1 MNNLTKSI
9 ASLLILHPVIAFS
22 ATADNSL
29 SSYLKDYHPESY
41 IAAQK
46 NGVDFSAL
54 ELQEPNINNIEG
66 MALEEPR
73 HDVNPGKYCEKSGG
87 IFLENNFIAT
97 CVSEDGTFGNGD
109 LPLGMTFN
117 PSGTGTI
124 NTSDYLRPG
133 TPFEYFSVKF
143 NNQLFTNNNSNGVNP
158 LFDDIPATKTSRLN
172 RHSTTQEGGVL
183 VKSTINHQNSQLDI
197 TQKYT
202 VDPNSREI
210 IVRVEMKNTG
220 RSIFKNMTYARGL
233 DPDQDQPNTF
243 HTLNKRGHT
252 YYPASGKPVHIAPD
266 NIAWASGKKG
276 LSVALYSV
284 DPVSHN
290 TCISSTWTTDPMQI
304 LSQKCGSNFLYEK
317 INYSDSTINIA
328 FKLGSLK
335 PNQTK
340 VFSFKY
346 LFNQEK
352 PRLIG
357 PIVRPIPLPKPVPEL
372 VSKR

>member
-66 MALEEPR
+66 MALKK
-73 HDVNPGKYCEKSGG
+73 HDVDEINPGKYCEKSGG

-117 PSGTGTI
+117 PSGTGTL
-124 NTSDYLRPG
+124 TTPDYLRPG
-133 TPFEYFSVKF
+133 TPHEYFSVTF
-143 NNQLFTNNNSNGVNP
+143 NNRLFTNNNRNGAGVNP
-158 LFDDIPATKTSRLN
+158 PGVNPPVDNIPQTKIKPLN
-172 RHSTTQEGGVL
+172 RHSSSGGGVL
-183 VKSTINHQNSQLDI
+183 VKSFINDLSSNRKGPLEI

-220 RSIFKNMTYARGL
+220 SKTLENVTYARGL

-266 NIAWASGKKG
+266 NIAWASGKKR
-276 LSVALYSV
+276 VV
-284 DPVSHN
+284 CC
-290 TCISSTWTTDPMQI
+290 T
-304 LSQKCGSNFLYEK
+304 
-317 INYSDSTINIA
+317 
-328 FKLGSLK
+328 
-335 PNQTK
+335 
-340 VFSFKY
+340 VFC
-346 LFNQEK
+346 
-352 PRLIG
+352 
-357 PIVRPIPLPKPVPEL
+357 
-372 VSKR
+372 